1 MLVQL
6 QLFRKFITHAIYA
19 PQPANM
25 NLPLLWVT
33 VPGVVLV
40 VLSDAWVV
48 VRLSRMPA
56 PQARVLWGGLHD
68 RTPFL
73 LWIGTY
79 VTSSFACVSTFLL
92 FLALEPPDTSS
103 IVLFACLNA
112 CYVCIG
118 VGILRE
124 DNHLV
129 VQGLDIAVALFV
141 FLFWYTLLVFRLDH
155 APASPALLLATHLAN
170 FIAILHA
177 LLMERW
183 VWYRG
188 WIACVQDKYIE
199 AFI

>member
-1 MLVQL
+1 V
-6 QLFRKFITHAIYA
+6 
-19 PQPANM
+19 
-25 NLPLLWVT
+25 
-33 VPGVVLV
+33 
-40 VLSDAWVV
+40 
-48 VRLSRMPA
+48 
-56 PQARVLWGGLHD
+56 
-68 RTPFL
+68 
-73 LWIGTY
+73 
-79 VTSSFACVSTFLL
+79 CTFLL

-112 CYVCIG
+112 CYVFIG

-170 FIAILHA
+170 FVGIIHA
-177 LLMERW
+177 LVMERW

-188 WIACVQDKYIE
+188 WLACVQDKYIE